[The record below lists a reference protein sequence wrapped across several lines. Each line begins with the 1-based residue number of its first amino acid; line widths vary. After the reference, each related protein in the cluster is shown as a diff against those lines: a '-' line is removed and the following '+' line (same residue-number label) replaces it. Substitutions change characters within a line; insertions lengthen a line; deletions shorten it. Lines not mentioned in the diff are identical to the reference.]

1 MYILTR
7 QKQQLGPLVQNR
19 NTVKENILRFHP
31 PLETDSISFAFC
43 FTFTDFSKSDVLIGD
58 YFELLLGVAFL
69 GFMKKKIEGEKTP
82 SK

>member
-1 MYILTR
+1 MR
-7 QKQQLGPLVQNR
+7 KKKEFCPVVQNR

-31 PLETDSISFAFC
+31 PLKTDSISFAFC

-58 YFELLLGVAFL
+58 YFELLLGFAFL

>member
-1 MYILTR
+1 M
-7 QKQQLGPLVQNR
+7 QNR

-31 PLETDSISFAFC
+31 PLKTDSISLAFC
-43 FTFTDFSKSDVLIGD
+43 FTDVSKSDVLIGD

-69 GFMKKKIEGEKTP
+69 GFMKKIKGEKTP

>member
-1 MYILTR
+1 ML
-7 QKQQLGPLVQNR
+7 QKKLGPLVQNR

-43 FTFTDFSKSDVLIGD
+43 FTDFSKSDVLIGD

-69 GFMKKKIEGEKTP
+69 GFMKKIEGEKTP

>member
-1 MYILTR
+1 MHFNAT
-7 QKQQLGPLVQNR
+7 KKGFGPIVQNR

-31 PLETDSISFAFC
+31 PLKTDSISFAFC